1 MIGQKPQ
8 RKIYCRID
16 RPHCFGRLRKSP
28 CQNKNP
34 YHDKDIL
41 IGSTFGKTSDALGQ
55 RQSVGKGHSYHRC
68 DNESNSN
75 GYSIKIIDPYRR
87 KQINA

>member
-8 RKIYCRID
+8 RKIYRRID

-41 IGSTFGKTSDALGQ
+41 IGSTFGKTGDALGQ
-55 RQSVGKGHSYHRC
+55 R
-68 DNESNSN
+68 
-75 GYSIKIIDPYRR
+75 
-87 KQINA
+87 